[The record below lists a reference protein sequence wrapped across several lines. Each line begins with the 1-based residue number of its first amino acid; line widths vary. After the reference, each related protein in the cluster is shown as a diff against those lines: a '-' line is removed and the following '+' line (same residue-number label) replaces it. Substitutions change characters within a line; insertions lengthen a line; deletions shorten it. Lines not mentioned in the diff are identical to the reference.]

1 MNPGSI
7 AAVCTAAAALLSA
20 VAALLRELQ
29 TRRQLRQHV
38 TRGSYGVEGAHRGPD
53 PGR

>member
-1 MNPGSI
+1 MTITEI
-7 AAVCTAAAALLSA
+7 AALCTAVASLLGT
-20 VAALLRELQ
+20 VAAILHGIG

-53 PGR
+53 PS